1 MKRFRWQIL
10 VAVAGVVAILL
21 LLLAVKGPILRPNS
35 PTVQAVRGGTYREA
49 LVGSLQRL
57 NPLLDSYNQPD
68 RDVDRLIFSGLVG
81 FDSTGAPIPDLAAGW
96 VISDDGLSYTVILRP
111 DVTWH
116 DGEPITPRDV
126 LYTYGLLQDKN
137 YPGPPDLARLWRSVK
152 VAVHDERTVVFT
164 LPEPFAPFLDFLSQ
178 GLLPEHLLRDVTA
191 ADLAGQ
197 TFNVS
202 PVGSGP
208 FRLDHLL
215 VEQDRITGLVLKPYE
230 KHYGTKAYLEEVEFR
245 YLPSVEAAFG
255 ALEAGQ
261 VMGLGGLTPPLV
273 ERALRISRLQMFSA
287 REPRMALVFFNLK
300 NEDVPF
306 FASREVRRALL
317 LAVNR
322 QRIIDSVLF
331 GQAVLAAGPVLP
343 GSWAADPAITP
354 ETYDPLQTERLLE
367 GAGWKLPTGATPGD
381 ASYVRKKE
389 ETSLRFTLAH
399 PDDAVPTRTAQML
412 QSMWAEVG
420 VQVDLQAVPA
430 GSLVSDYLA
439 PRSYQAVLGDLS
451 LARFPDPDPYTFWHQ
466 TQISSGQNY
475 SQLDD
480 RSISE
485 VLEIARTEPNP
496 ANRAKL
502 YRSFQYRFN
511 YQVPALVLWYPTY
524 SYALDVSLNGVRLGP
539 LVDASD
545 RLTSL
550 SQSYLISAPAT
561 PETVST
567 P

>member
-21 LLLAVKGPILRPNS
+21 LLLAVKGPVLRPNT
-35 PTVQAVRGGTYREA
+35 PAVQAVRGGTYREA

-57 NPLLDSYNQPD
+57 NPVLDSYNQPD

-81 FDSTGAPIPDLAAGW
+81 FDSTGAPIPDLAEGW
-96 VISDDGLSYTVILRP
+96 VIGDDGLSYTVILRP

-116 DGEPITPRDV
+116 DGEPITSSDV
-126 LYTYGLLQDKN
+126 LYTYGVLQDKN

-152 VAVHDERTVVFT
+152 VSALDNRTVVFT

-178 GLLPEHLLRDVTA
+178 GLLPEHLLRDVSA

-197 TFNVS
+197 TFNIS

-215 VEQDRITGLVLKPYE
+215 VEQDRITGLVLKPNE
-230 KHYGTKAYLEEVEFR
+230 NHYGPKAYLEEVEFR
-245 YLPSVEAAFG
+245 YFPSVEAAFG

-273 ERALRISRLQMFSA
+273 ERALRLSTLQMFSA

-300 NEDVPF
+300 NEEVPF

-322 QRIIDSVLF
+322 QRIVDSVLF
-331 GQAVLAAGPVLP
+331 GQAVLAAGPLLP

-354 ETYDPLQTERLLE
+354 EAYDPLQAERMLE
-367 GAGWKLPTGATPGD
+367 TAGWKLPTGATAGD
-381 ASYVRKKE
+381 ASYVRTKE
-389 ETSLRFTLAH
+389 ETPLRFSLAH
-399 PDDAVPTRTAQML
+399 PDDAVHTRTAQML
-412 QSMWAEVG
+412 QTMWAEVG
-420 VQVDLQAVPA
+420 VQVDLLAVPA
-430 GSLVSDYLA
+430 GSLVGDYLA
-439 PRSYQAVLGDLS
+439 PRSYQAVLADLS

-524 SYALDVSLNGVRLGP
+524 SYALDVRLNGVRLGP

-550 SQSYLISAPAT
+550 SQWYLISAPAT
-561 PETVST
+561 PATVST

>member
-21 LLLAVKGPILRPNS
+21 LLLAVKGPVLRP
-35 PTVQAVRGGTYREA
+35 PAPAVQAVRGGTYREA

-57 NPLLDSYNQPD
+57 NPLLDSYNQVD
-68 RDVDRLIFSGLVG
+68 RDVDRLIFSGLIG
-81 FDSTGAPIPDLAAGW
+81 FDASGGPIPDLAEGW
-96 VISDDGLSYTVILRP
+96 VISDDGLSYTVILRR

-116 DGEPITPRDV
+116 DGEAITSRDV
-126 LYTYGLLQDKN
+126 LYTFGILQDKS
-137 YPGPPDLARLWRSVK
+137 YPGPADLARLWRSVK
-152 VAVHDERTVVFT
+152 VTAHDERTVVFT

-178 GLLPEHLLRDVTA
+178 GILPEHVLGNVSA

-197 TFNVS
+197 TFNIS

-208 FRLDHLL
+208 FRLDHLI
-215 VEQDRITGLVLKPYE
+215 VEQERITGLVLKPYD
-230 KHYGTKAYLEEVEFR
+230 KYYGPEAFLEEVEFR
-245 YLPSVEAAFG
+245 YYPSVESAFG

-273 ERALRISRLQMFSA
+273 ERALRIETMQMYSA
-287 REPRMALVFFNLK
+287 REPKMALVFFNLK
-300 NEDVPF
+300 NEEVPF

-322 QRIIDSVLF
+322 QRIIDAVLF
-331 GQAVLAAGPVLP
+331 GQAVLASGPVLP
-343 GSWAADPAITP
+343 GSWAADPAIVP
-354 ETYDPLQTERLLE
+354 EPFDPLQAERLLE
-367 GAGWKLPTGATPGD
+367 AAGWRLPTGATPGD
-381 ASYVRKKE
+381 ASYVRQKDDAA
-389 ETSLRFTLAH
+389 LQFALVHA
-399 PDDAVPTRTAQML
+399 DDAVHTRTAQML
-412 QSMWAEVG
+412 QTMWAEVG
-420 VQVDLQAVPA
+420 VRAELQSVPA
-430 GSLVSDYLA
+430 ASLVRDFLT
-439 PRSYQAVLGDLS
+439 PRAYEAVLGDLS
-451 LARFPDPDPYTFWHQ
+451 LARFPDPDPYNFWHQ

-496 ANRAKL
+496 VSRAKL

-524 SYALDVSLNGVRLGP
+524 SYALDARLNGIRLGP
-539 LVDASD
+539 LVDSSD

-550 SQSYLISAPAT
+550 AQWFLVSAPTT

>member
-21 LLLAVKGPILRPNS
+21 LLLAVKGPTLRPNA
-35 PTVQAVRGGTYREA
+35 PAVQAARGGTYREA

-68 RDVDRLIFSGLVG
+68 RDVDRLIFSGLIG
-81 FDSTGAPIPDLAAGW
+81 FDPTGAPIPDLAAGW
-96 VISDDGLSYTVILRP
+96 VIGEDGLSYTVILRP
-111 DVTWH
+111 DATWH
-116 DGEPITPRDV
+116 DGEPVTSRDV
-126 LYTYGLLQDKN
+126 LFTFGVLQDKD
-137 YPGPPDLARLWRSVK
+137 YPGPADLARLWRSVK
-152 VAVHDERTVVFT
+152 VTAHDERTVVFT

-178 GLLPEHLLRDVTA
+178 GLLPEHLLGSVTA
-191 ADLAGQ
+191 ADLTGQ

-202 PVGSGP
+202 PIGSGP

-230 KHYGTKAYLEEVEFR
+230 KHFGTTAYLDEVEFR
-245 YLPSVEAAFG
+245 YFPSVEAAFG

-261 VMGLGGLTPPLV
+261 MMGLGGLTPPLV
-273 ERALRISRLQMFSA
+273 ERALHTSTLQMFSA

-300 NEDVPF
+300 NEEVPF
-306 FASREVRRALL
+306 FASREVRHALL

-322 QRIIDSVLF
+322 QRIINSVLF
-331 GQAVLAAGPVLP
+331 GQAVIAAGPVLP

-354 ETYDPLQTERLLE
+354 ETFDPLQAERLLE
-367 GAGWKLPTGATPGD
+367 TAGWKLPTGATPGD
-381 ASYVRKKE
+381 AAYVREKE
-389 ETSLRFTLAH
+389 DTPLRFTLVH
-399 PDDAVPTRTAQML
+399 PDDAVHTRTAQML
-412 QSMWAEVG
+412 QAMWAEVG
-420 VQVDLQAVPA
+420 VQADLQAVPA
-430 GSLVSDYLA
+430 NSLVSGFLA
-439 PRSYQAVLGDLS
+439 PRSYQAALGDLS

-485 VLEIARTEPNP
+485 VLEIARTETSPTD
-496 ANRAKL
+496 RAKL

-524 SYALDVSLNGVRLGP
+524 SYALDARLNGVHLGP
-539 LVDASD
+539 LVDSSD
-545 RLTSL
+545 RLTSIT
-550 SQSYLISAPAT
+550 QWFLISAPAT
-561 PETVST
+561 PATVST